1 MLANRGILVP
11 YFNSK
16 EINKKKDFI
25 IDFNNKNYWVKTRS
39 DFFQKIDKLIK
50 NKYKY
55 KKLSKPEKK
64 ILVQFIGNSDGKACK
79 RLIKFINSSIK

>member
-11 YFNSK
+11 YFNFK

>member
-1 MLANRGILVP
+1 M
-11 YFNSK
+11 
-16 EINKKKDFI
+16 
-25 IDFNNKNYWVKTRS
+25 FNNKNYWVKTRS